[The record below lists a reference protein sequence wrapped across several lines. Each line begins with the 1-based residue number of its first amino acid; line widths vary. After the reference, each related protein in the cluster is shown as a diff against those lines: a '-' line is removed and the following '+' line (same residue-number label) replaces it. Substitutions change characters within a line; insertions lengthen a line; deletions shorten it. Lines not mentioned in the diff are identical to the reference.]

1 MKSIRV
7 IIRGSLILYH
17 VLGMATLASVV
28 LAAGCWAATAI
39 LGPLPAPVWIAA
51 CPVLYLTWLG
61 LLLGA
66 SALNIQL
73 IAKSGWQ
80 KPRRFE
86 SPAGGDET
94 RDAVLVGAIMLRAP
108 MIWSLPLARY
118 LMRVPVLDRL
128 LLYSYAPRVPI
139 GRNVQMWGMLY
150 DPELTHIGEGAVIGG
165 DSTLS
170 AHSLT
175 TKPDGRLL
183 YLSAPINIGARAVI
197 GANSRVA
204 LGASIGSDAIILPG
218 SSVLPYA
225 QIPANQVWGGDPAVF
240 IRCRDAADRG
250 DLAGPTEPA
259 QLEPAGAT
267 TALKI
272 HDERLDE
279 ATEDVLVREIREIVA
294 EALNLAAER
303 VSPDFCCDDCAEWD
317 SLAQMAIAA
326 ALYNR
331 FGITVASAETFGLRS
346 IETLCGLVRRRANS
360 AAGAEQPTEELPV
373 NPELIPLLE
382 TQTATRLLS
391 QHASGDRQPPRH
403 ELDLVIAAT
412 FTADPLVP
420 AITLWSRAF
429 GVRVRTRM
437 LGFNQVQESLLDAG
451 GPLRKNAGL
460 NLVLV
465 RPEDVLA
472 GGADSATERAAAL
485 LDALA
490 QCARHSTGR
499 LVVASMPPVVSNL
512 QWFDASLVAKIRA
525 MWNARIADNADWEV
539 LDLSAVV
546 ENLGV
551 AASRAQAMELE
562 TRSPYSPA
570 LYQELGRETARLIR
584 KRYRASAKVLA
595 LDADNTLWGGVVAE
609 DGAAA
614 VDVGADGPGR
624 SFQLFQEAAL
634 KLRERGVLLVLVSRN
649 EPEDV
654 WAVFDNHP
662 GMRLKRSHI
671 TASRINWKAKSQN
684 LKELAAE
691 LNLGLD
697 SFVFVDDDPANR
709 REVAANAPGVTVLP
723 LPADPA
729 EYCRALTQLWVFDSA
744 TRLTAED
751 RERPGMM
758 QEEQER
764 QQTRQAHAALGDYL
778 RDLRLQ
784 VEMREATSF
793 DLSRVAQLEQK
804 TNQFN
809 LTLARRTLDQLKT
822 LGRSHSIYV
831 VQAADRFGDYGLI
844 GACVLA
850 ADAADSTVYR
860 LDTLIM
866 SCRALGRGIEEA
878 VLDGLLREVKSRGGT
893 QLVAEFV
900 PGPRN
905 EPVREFLRRAEFS
918 EDAENRF
925 VIAALGESRLP
936 VHIEWVQKRSRLA
949 G

>member
-1 MKSIRV
+1 MKAVRSM
-7 IIRGSLILYH
+7 IRGSLILYH
-17 VLGMATLASVV
+17 ILGLATLASIV
-28 LAAGCWAATAI
+28 LAAGCWVATAI

-51 CPVLYLTWLG
+51 GPALYLAWLA

-73 IAKSGWQ
+73 IARSGWK

-118 LMRVPVLDRL
+118 LMRVPILDRL

-139 GRNVQMWGMLY
+139 GRNVQLWGMLY
-150 DPELTHIGEGAVIGG
+150 DPELTSIGEGAVIGG

-175 TKPDGRLL
+175 TKSDGTLL
-183 YLSAPINIGARAVI
+183 YLSAPITIGLRAVI

-204 LGASIGSDAIILPG
+204 LGASIGADAIILPG

-240 IRCRDAADRG
+240 IRSREGADLG
-250 DLAGPTEPA
+250 EPA
-259 QLEPAGAT
+259 STRSATPQPAPAS

-272 HDERLDE
+272 HNERI
-279 ATEDVLVREIREIVA
+279 EDGIEDALVGEVRQIVA
-294 EALNLAAER
+294 ETLNLTTDR
-303 VSPDFCCDDCAEWD
+303 VSPEFCCDDCAEWD

-326 ALYNR
+326 AIYNR
-331 FGITVASAETFGLRS
+331 FGITVASAEMFGLRS
-346 IETLCGLVRRRANS
+346 IENLSRLVRRRRDCAVDI
-360 AAGAEQPTEELPV
+360 EQPTAGFPG
-373 NPELIPLLE
+373 NPELLPLLE
-382 TQTATRLLS
+382 TPTATRLLS
-391 QHASGDRQPPRH
+391 QQASADREPPRH
-403 ELDLVIAAT
+403 ELDLVIAAS
-412 FTADPLVP
+412 FTADPLIP

-429 GVRVRTRM
+429 GIRVRTRV
-437 LGFNQVQESLLDAG
+437 LGFNQVQESLLNASG
-451 GPLRKNAGL
+451 LLRKNSGL

-465 RPEDVLA
+465 RPEDVL
-472 GGADSATERAAAL
+472 GGDADLANNRVDSL

-490 QCARHSTGR
+490 QCARHANGR
-499 LVVASMPPVVSNL
+499 LIVASMPPVVSNL
-512 QWFDASLVAKIRA
+512 QLFDANLVARIRTK
-525 MWNARIADNADWEV
+525 WNARIAENADLEV

-551 AASRAQAMELE
+551 AAARDQAMELK

-570 LYQELGRETARLIR
+570 LYQELGREAARLIR
-584 KRYRASAKVLA
+584 KRHRPSAKVLA

-609 DGAAA
+609 DGAEA
-614 VDVGADGPGR
+614 VEVGADGAGR

-649 EPEDV
+649 DPQDV

-662 GMRLKRSHI
+662 GMRLKRAHI
-671 TASRINWKAKSQN
+671 TASRINWKPKSQN

-709 REVAANAPGVTVLP
+709 QEVAANAPEVTVVP
-723 LPADPA
+723 LPADPTD
-729 EYCRALTQLWVFDSA
+729 YCRVLSQLWIFDSA
-744 TRLTAED
+744 SRLTAED
-751 RERPGMM
+751 RERASMM
-758 QEEQER
+758 QQEQER
-764 QQTRQAHAALGDYL
+764 QQMRTAHAELGDYL
-778 RDLRLQ
+778 RDLKLQ
-784 VEMREATSF
+784 VEMREATAF
-793 DLSRVAQLEQK
+793 DLARVAQLEQK

-809 LTLARRTLDQLKT
+809 LTLARRTLDQLKA
-822 LGRSHSIYV
+822 LGRSQSIFV

-844 GACVLA
+844 GTCAIA
-850 ADAADSTVYR
+850 PDGADAAVYR
-860 LDTLIM
+860 LDTLIL
-866 SCRALGRGIEEA
+866 SCRSLGRGIEEA
-878 VLDGLLREVKSRGGT
+878 VLEGILREVRARGGKR
-893 QLVAEFV
+893 LIADFV
-900 PGPRN
+900 SGPRN
-905 EPVREFLRRAEFS
+905 QPVQDFLRRVGFAE
-918 EDAENRF
+918 EAPNRF
-925 VIAALGESRLP
+925 VLTVGEGSRLP
-936 VHIEWVQKRSRLA
+936 AHIEWVEKRSRLA

>member
-1 MKSIRV
+1 MKAVRSIV
-7 IIRGSLILYH
+7 RGSLILYH
-17 VLGMATLASVV
+17 ILGLATLASAV

-39 LGPLPAPVWIAA
+39 LGPLPTPVWIAVGPA
-51 CPVLYLTWLG
+51 LYVAWLA
-61 LLLGA
+61 LLLVA

-118 LMRVPVLDRL
+118 LMRVPILDRL
-128 LLYSYAPRVPI
+128 LLYSYAPSVPI
-139 GRNVQMWGMLY
+139 GRNVQLWGMLY

-175 TKPDGRLL
+175 TKSDGTLL
-183 YLSAPINIGARAVI
+183 YLSAPINIGPRAVI

-204 LGASIGSDAIILPG
+204 LGVSIGADAMILPG

-240 IRCRDAADRG
+240 IRRRDAADTG
-250 DLAGPTEPA
+250 CSACVA
-259 QLEPAGAT
+259 QVVKSHTAPVA

-272 HDERLDE
+272 HEARIDE
-279 ATEDVLVREIREIVA
+279 ATEDALVGEIRQIVA
-294 EALNLAAER
+294 EALNLATDCVPR
-303 VSPDFCCDDCAEWD
+303 DFCCDDCAEWD

-326 ALYNR
+326 AIYNR
-331 FGITVASAETFGLRS
+331 FGISVASAEVFGLRS
-346 IETLCGLVRRRANS
+346 IEDLCSLVRRRTDFAL
-360 AAGAEQPTEELPV
+360 GEQLPTAELPM
-373 NPELIPLLE
+373 NPELLPLLE

-391 QHASGDRQPPRH
+391 QQAASDREPPRH

-429 GVRVRTRM
+429 GVHVRTRV
-437 LGFNQVQESLLDAG
+437 LGFNQVQESLLDAS
-451 GPLRKNAGL
+451 GPLRKNSGL

-465 RPEDVLA
+465 RPEDVLTGDA
-472 GGADSATERAAAL
+472 EAAMQRVDTL
-485 LDALA
+485 LGALA
-490 QCARHSTGR
+490 HCARHCNGR

-512 QWFDASLVAKIRA
+512 QWFDANLVAKIRA
-525 MWNARIADNADWEV
+525 KWNSRIAENADLEV

-546 ENLGV
+546 EHLGI
-551 AASRAQAMELE
+551 AASRAQAMELK
-562 TRSPYSPA
+562 TRSPYAPA
-570 LYQELGRETARLIR
+570 LYQEVGREIARLIR

-609 DGAAA
+609 DGAAG
-614 VDVGADGPGR
+614 VEVGADGTGR

-671 TASRINWKAKSQN
+671 TVSRINWKAKSQN

-709 REVAANAPGVTVLP
+709 NEVAANAPGVTVVP

-729 EYCRALTQLWVFDSA
+729 DYCQALMQLWVFDSA

-751 RERPGMM
+751 RERASMM
-758 QEEQER
+758 QQEQER
-764 QQTRQAHAALGDYL
+764 HEMRQAHADLGDYL

-784 VEMREATSF
+784 VEMRAATPF

-809 LTLARRTLDQLKT
+809 LTLARRTLDQLKS
-822 LGRSHSIYV
+822 LGRGHSIYV

-844 GACVLA
+844 GTCVLA
-850 ADAADSTVYR
+850 ADMADSTVFR

-893 QLVAEFV
+893 RLVAKYV

-905 EPVREFLRRAEFS
+905 EPVREFLRRAGFS
-918 EDAENRF
+918 EETENRY
-925 VIAALGESRLP
+925 VIAALGERRLP

>member
-1 MKSIRV
+1 MKAVGSMV
-7 IIRGSLILYH
+7 RGTLILYH
-17 VLGMATLASVV
+17 MLGLATLASIA
-28 LAAGCWAATAI
+28 LAAGCWAATEL
-39 LGPLPAPVWIAA
+39 LGPLPTVVWIAA
-51 CPVLYLTWLG
+51 APILYSIWLA

-73 IAKSGWQ
+73 IARSGWQ

-86 SPAGGDET
+86 SPVGGEET
-94 RDAVLVGAIMLRAP
+94 RDAVLVGAIMLRAL
-108 MIWSLPLARY
+108 MIWSLPLVRY
-118 LMRVPVLDRL
+118 LMRVQVLDRL
-128 LLYSYAPRVPI
+128 LLYSYAPSVPI
-139 GRNVQMWGMLY
+139 GRNAQIWGMLY

-170 AHSLT
+170 AHSVT
-175 TKPDGRLL
+175 TKADGTLL
-183 YLSAPINIGARAVI
+183 FLSAPINIGPRAVI

-204 LGASIGSDAIILPG
+204 LGASIGADAIVLPG

-240 IRCRDAADRG
+240 IRCRGAADNG
-250 DLAGPTEPA
+250 ETSGAAEPA
-259 QLEPAGAT
+259 KLPAPAP

-272 HDERLDE
+272 HNERIEESTDEG
-279 ATEDVLVREIREIVA
+279 LVDEIRRILA
-294 EALNLAAER
+294 ETLNLSPDR
-303 VSPDFCCDDCAEWD
+303 VSPNFCCDDCAEWD

-331 FGITVASAETFGLRS
+331 YGISVASAEMFGLRS
-346 IETLCGLVRRRANS
+346 VDDLCGLVRRRTECAVEVEQVT
-360 AAGAEQPTEELPV
+360 AGLPA

-391 QHASGDRQPPRH
+391 LQASMDRELPRH
-403 ELDLVIAAT
+403 ELDLVVAAT
-412 FTADPLVP
+412 FTAEALVP
-420 AITLWSRAF
+420 AIDLWSRAF
-429 GVRVRTRM
+429 GIRVRTRV
-437 LGFNQVQESLLDAG
+437 LGFNQVQESLLDAS
-451 GPLRKNAGL
+451 GPLRKNLGL

-465 RPEDVLA
+465 RPEDLLS
-472 GGADSATERAAAL
+472 GDADFANERVDSL

-490 QCARHSTGR
+490 QCARHTNGR

-512 QWFDASLVAKIRA
+512 QWFDGDLVAKIRA
-525 MWNARIADNADWEV
+525 KWNARITENTDLEV

-546 ENLGV
+546 ENLG
-551 AASRAQAMELE
+551 ANASRAQAMELK

-570 LYQELGRETARLIR
+570 LYQELGREAARLIR
-584 KRYRASAKVLA
+584 RRYRPSAKVLA
-595 LDADNTLWGGVVAE
+595 LDADNTLWGGIVAE
-609 DGAAA
+609 DGAEA
-614 VDVGADGPGR
+614 VEVGSDGAGR
-624 SFQLFQEAAL
+624 AFQLFQEAAL

-671 TASRINWKAKSQN
+671 TASRINWKPKSQN

-697 SFVFVDDDPANR
+697 SFVFVDDDIANR
-709 REVAANAPGVTVLP
+709 QEVAANAPEVTVVP

-729 EYCRALTQLWVFDSA
+729 EYCRALSQLWVFDSA
-744 TRLTAED
+744 TQLTAED
-751 RERPGMM
+751 RERASMM
-758 QEEQER
+758 QQEQER
-764 QQTRQAHAALGDYL
+764 QHTRQAHADLGDYL
-778 RDLRLQ
+778 RDLGLQ
-784 VEMREATSF
+784 VEMREATAF

-809 LTLARRTLDQLKT
+809 LTLARRTLDELKT

-850 ADAADSTVYR
+850 AEAADSTVFR
-860 LDTLIM
+860 LDSLIM

-878 VLDGLLREVKSRGGT
+878 VLDGLLREVKSRGAT
-893 QLVAEFV
+893 RLVAEYV

-905 EPVREFLRRAEFS
+905 EPVREFLRRAGFS
-918 EDAENRF
+918 EEAENRF